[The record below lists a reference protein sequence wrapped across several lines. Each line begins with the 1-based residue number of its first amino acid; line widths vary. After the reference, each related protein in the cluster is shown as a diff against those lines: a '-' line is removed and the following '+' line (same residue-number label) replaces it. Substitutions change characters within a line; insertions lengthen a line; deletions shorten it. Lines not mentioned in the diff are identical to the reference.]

1 MSTSV
6 WKNNLAVTGY
16 LAGTYGWTPERAAR
30 VASIAAV
37 HGIKAEPT
45 EGGFVKV
52 TYVAETA
59 SYVIEDHTG
68 RAS

>member
-1 MSTSV
+1 MSTNVS
-6 WKNNLAVTGY
+6 NHAVTGY
-16 LAGTYGWTPERAAR
+16 LSETYDWTLKRAAR
-30 VASIAAV
+30 VSSIATV
-37 HGIKAEPT
+37 YGIKCEPT

-59 SYVIEDHTG
+59 SYDIEDHTG